1 MSTGSALVTP
11 TPLTPMEANDTSL
24 RNTEP
29 WSDDS
34 PWGQYLGGADR
45 RQTPPL
51 HSPNGGAGAG
61 APSAATT
68 LGSVLDPVVNWK
80 FTNDAIGTTSL
91 STAIGDFS
99 DSIDSPE
106 EYSESC
112 GGGSLFPVIIQE
124 QDVAGTPHSFLRIIE
139 GEDANLAWT
148 VDLGPT
154 RPMKVGPIVSDMNE
168 DGQPEILVMFDS
180 QGTLNVEMWS
190 PSLTCTP
197 TGWSSGGS
205 HASDLLWTWTD
216 EGLSLEHPEGANTG
230 WPSDH
235 HPTAQ
240 PVVADLDL
248 DGNPEVA
255 IATISEA
262 TVTPVV
268 LSLSLPMTGSPE
280 ENWRAEI
287 QEGSHPSDLTFAQL
301 SENTAAVFLTS
312 IEENDGLMWAW
323 RLDGATG
330 ASEWSGGSSLGNLD
344 GGASNA
350 PQIRLPGPIV
360 AQLDSDDAPEL
371 ILTIPTDAGGNG
383 PVDGAEFIAIEATNA
398 AQIWSFNAYDGYA
411 DAPPVVYD
419 ADGDGEDDRVCWITW
434 RSNTGSRD
442 GLAGCTNVESTP
454 IERWRRTLES
464 SSGTLNDEIAVSPPF
479 WMDIDGVGEPE
490 LMVPYGQSLHAF
502 DGDDGTSAAVS
513 LNWSNEMELETR
525 TWAAAAL
532 ADIDGD
538 AIMDIVIGDLV
549 ISHGAADVR
558 PFLDGGGIEF
568 DPPEPDPG
576 EITTVTAF
584 VENVGT
590 VITDGPV
597 DIALYADGV
606 EIGRERIQALEPAN
620 PSGTGTFDRISVEWS
635 GNLGN
640 HTFSMSIDPLGNLTE
655 TRVDNNQ
662 QNRTL
667 EVMEPFAAS
676 VGIQG
681 GLVRVNP
688 GASEDI
694 TLVITNTGKNTS
706 TWSIEIDSSN
716 LPENWTV
723 APLDTM
729 TGVELD
735 SNEEWNPRLRITA
748 PESALGSDS
757 GAIDLRLTIAE
768 DTSLEV
774 LAVVP
779 VEANR
784 TRGISLR
791 GPMETAST
799 MGWGI
804 PGGIA
809 HSWILIEN
817 LGNAVETSTGLTFG
831 STGWGNGMM
840 LTDPSQNWNSI
851 SSLTLQ
857 PGEIRHLSLAIDVPS
872 NANLGESVASDFEIC
887 IGSGELR
894 ECETIQVTFVTSQI
908 AARPSHDR
916 VQPIES
922 GPEIEWVIEG
932 TLNPG
937 DQEMEWDLYAAGLAS
952 QSGWALSGSGDL
964 TVESDRL
971 YARSSNGSFTGS
983 LFVDLPPTASPL
995 IHSFSTPEVNETLAD
1010 LNLSLNVL
1018 QVHRATISNPSDSS
1032 GEFSGKT
1039 YIQTNTPG
1047 DTILSFQNHGNGV
1060 DEYLI
1065 TGTIDIDGNLSNGEN
1080 ITIQFPVN
1088 TLTLQPGVSTSI
1100 PATITAPTG
1109 TPARIPFTV
1118 NFEMISLG
1126 DTSVI
1131 GTAQVLYEVQQD
1143 HAWNY
1148 TAPDASMPLYEENTN
1163 LRIIA
1168 LPGDV
1173 VSIPVMIEN
1182 IGNYDDQINLSG
1194 EGILQSVSGDPASP
1208 WTIEG
1213 ASSSILDVG
1222 ENATLLLN
1230 ISIPDDAW
1238 NGSMMTI
1245 DWTVL
1250 AGDIQTLEGP
1260 SHRIEV
1266 GHSPSWSIVA
1276 TGIDLDI
1283 APDGEI
1289 IELSVIQNGNLPAE
1303 PYANTF
1309 VKGVL
1314 GWNVSVLEMPGIL
1327 SPGESG
1333 PMRLNI
1339 TPPESTI
1346 AGAAVELNIILRNA
1360 DGSGT
1365 STTTLPIRVDAVH
1378 DHLLDGDTDWIITQD
1393 GGMPLLWIRNL
1404 GNSPTTIDIDVQGA
1418 GAGWSVDHP
1427 QSIHLAIGEVRG
1439 VPIDL
1444 TPPNVTGTMPTI
1456 TVITTDDG
1464 GNQREFALDPVITT
1478 RSWASTPVIV
1488 GMESDLWTMHFH
1500 GSSTSET
1507 VRIGTS
1513 GSLPSSDSGWLYT
1526 IESSGS
1532 ITATI
1537 SSESLKGMVFSTQA
1551 SERSAI
1557 CSSNLNG
1564 TSVESVC
1571 TIVNGTSAYGY
1582 TMLVIDDSGA
1592 LLASI
1597 ADEVPAG
1604 EGASIHLNSTW
1615 EPTVGEHSITVIL
1628 RDAQGR
1634 LIDEDVDEHI
1644 IRNNDWNIGISS
1656 FTSSGVGS
1664 SQTLRLTTTRSL
1676 ELPDAV
1682 CSVTYTTSTGTWSL
1696 IQSIDMGGLLNPSV
1710 EIERPMGIEDGEQ
1723 ITADLSCAAPWDID
1737 STPNDDEKSITLT
1750 DGQGAIEASSDT
1762 IFAAVSAAIVLAT
1775 LWFLGFVRP
1784 DTTVSKRKPQKKSGK
1799 NPSTEKKG
1807 DAKESKTDMEEESED
1822 DSIQLEGSD
1831 EENKNIS
1838 SDGIQEETED
1848 EIHLIDE
1855 VEEIVES
1862 LETEPTEL
1870 ERRLKGVTDPFE
1882 RKIIELEYRKEQRS
1896 SRRR

>member
-1 MSTGSALVTP
+1 MSTVSYMVTP
-11 TPLTPMEANDTSL
+11 SILTPTEPSDTSA

-29 WSDDS
+29 WVDNS

-45 RQTPPL
+45 RQTPPS
-51 HSPNGGAGAG
+51 HSPDGGAGNGDPNDAVV
-61 APSAATT
+61 

-80 FTNDAIGTTSL
+80 FSDDAIGTTSL

-99 DSIDSPE
+99 NSIDRPE

-112 GGGSLFPVIIQE
+112 GGDSLFPVIIQE

-139 GEDANLAWT
+139 GEDADLAWT

-154 RPMKVGPIVSDMNE
+154 RPMKIGPIVADMNE

-180 QGTLNVEMWS
+180 QGTMNVEMWS

-205 HASDLLWTWTD
+205 HSSDQLWTWTD
-216 EGLSLEHPEGANTG
+216 EGLSLEHTVGANTG

-255 IATISEA
+255 IAAISEA
-262 TVTPVV
+262 TETPVII
-268 LSLSLPMTGSPE
+268 SLSLPMTGSPE
-280 ENWRAEI
+280 ENWRADI
-287 QEGSHPSDLTFAQL
+287 QEGSHPSDLAYAQL
-301 SENTAAVFLTS
+301 SENIASVFLTS

-323 RLDGATG
+323 RLDGTTG
-330 ASEWSGGSSLGNLD
+330 ASEWSGGASLGNLD

-350 PQIRLPGPIV
+350 PQIRLPGPVI
-360 AQLDSDDAPEL
+360 AQLDSDDTPEL

-383 PVDGAEFIAIEATNA
+383 AIDGAEYIGIEATNA
-398 AQIWSFNAYDGYA
+398 AEIWSFNAHDGYA
-411 DAPPVVYD
+411 DAPPVTYD
-419 ADGDGEDDRVCWITW
+419 SDDDGVDDRVCWITW
-434 RSNTGSRD
+434 RSNTGTRD

-454 IERWRRTLES
+454 VERWRRALES
-464 SSGTLNDEIAVSPPF
+464 SSGTLNDEIAVAPPF

-490 LMVPYGQSLHAF
+490 LMVPYGRSLHAF

-513 LNWSNEMELETR
+513 LNWSNEMELEAR

-532 ADIDGD
+532 ADVDGD
-538 AIMDIVIGDLV
+538 AIMDILIGDLV

-576 EITTVTAF
+576 ETTTVTAF
-584 VENVGT
+584 VENAGT
-590 VITDGPV
+590 VVTDGPV
-597 DIALYADGV
+597 DVVLYADGV
-606 EIGRERIQALEPAN
+606 EIGRDRIPALEPAN
-620 PSGTGTFDRISVEWS
+620 PSGMGTFDRISVDWS

-640 HTFSMSIDPLGNLTE
+640 HTFSMTIDPLGNLTE
-655 TRVDNNQ
+655 TRIDNNQ
-662 QNRTL
+662 QSRTL

-681 GLVRVNP
+681 GLVRVDP
-688 GASEDI
+688 GASEDV

-706 TWSIEIDSSN
+706 TWSIEIDSAN
-716 LPENWTV
+716 MPENWSV
-723 APLDTM
+723 VSLDTM
-729 TGVELD
+729 TNVELN
-735 SNEEWNPRLRITA
+735 SGEEWNPRLRITA
-748 PESALGSDS
+748 PTSALGSDS
-757 GAIDLRLTIAE
+757 GTVDLRLTIAE
-768 DTSLEV
+768 DASVEI
-774 LAVVP
+774 LASVP

-791 GPMETAST
+791 GPMETSST
-799 MGWGI
+799 TGWGI

-840 LTDPSQNWNSI
+840 LKDPTQNWASI

-857 PGEIRHLSLAIDVPS
+857 PGEIKHLSLAIDVPS
-872 NANLGESVASDFEIC
+872 NVNLGESETSDFEIC

-894 ECETIQVTFVTSQI
+894 ECETIQVTFVASQI

-922 GPEIEWVIEG
+922 GPETEWAIEG
-932 TLNPG
+932 ILNPG
-937 DQEMEWDLYAAGLAS
+937 DQEMEWDLYAAGLSS
-952 QSGWALSGSGDL
+952 QSGWIISGSGDL
-964 TVESDRL
+964 SVESGRL
-971 YARSSNGSFTGS
+971 FARSLNGSFTGS
-983 LFVDLPPTASPL
+983 LLVDLPPTAPPL
-995 IHSFSTPEVNETLAD
+995 IHTFSTQEANDTAAD

-1018 QVHRATISNPSDSS
+1018 QVHRAIISNPSDSS
-1032 GEFSGKT
+1032 GEFTGKT
-1039 YIQTNTPG
+1039 YIQTETPN

-1060 DEYLI
+1060 DEYQI
-1065 TGTIDIDGNLSNGEN
+1065 IGTVDIDGNLSSSEN

-1118 NFEMISLG
+1118 NYEMISLG

-1131 GTAQVLYEVQQD
+1131 GTAQILYEIQQD

-1148 TAPDASMPLYEENTN
+1148 TSPNASMPLYTEDMDR
-1163 LRIIA
+1163 RIIG
-1168 LPGDV
+1168 LPGEIL
-1173 VSIPVMIEN
+1173 SIPVMIEN

-1194 EGILQSVSGDPASP
+1194 VGTLQSVSGDPASS
-1208 WTIEG
+1208 WIIEG
-1213 ASSSILDVG
+1213 ATSLTLDVG
-1222 ENATLLLN
+1222 ENTTLLLN
-1230 ISIPDDAW
+1230 VSVPDDAW
-1238 NGSMMTI
+1238 NGSILTI
-1245 DWTVL
+1245 DWTAL
-1250 AGDIQTLEGP
+1250 AGGIQTLEGP

-1266 GHSPSWSIVA
+1266 GHAPSWSIVA

-1283 APDGEI
+1283 SPDGEI
-1289 IELSVIQNGNLPAE
+1289 IELSVVQDGNLPAE

-1333 PMRLNI
+1333 LMRLNI
-1339 TPPESTI
+1339 TPPDATI

-1378 DHLLDGDTDWIITQD
+1378 DHLLDGDEDWIITQE

-1418 GAGWSVDHP
+1418 GSGWSVDHP

-1439 VPIDL
+1439 IPIDL
-1444 TPPNVTGTMPTI
+1444 TPPNETGTMPTI

-1464 GNQREFALDPVITT
+1464 DNQREFALDPVIST
-1478 RSWASTPVIV
+1478 RSWATTPVVV
-1488 GMESDLWTMHFH
+1488 GMESDLWRMSFH
-1500 GSSTSET
+1500 GSQASET
-1507 VRIGTS
+1507 VRVGSS
-1513 GSLPSSDSGWLYT
+1513 GPLQSNEAGWLYT
-1526 IESSGS
+1526 IETSGS

-1537 SSESLKGMVFSTQA
+1537 SGESLNGMVFSTLA

-1571 TIVNGTSAYGY
+1571 TIVNGTDAFGY
-1582 TMLVIDDSGA
+1582 TMLVIDDIGA
-1592 LLASI
+1592 LLGSNSGQI
-1597 ADEVPAG
+1597 PIG
-1604 EGASIHLNSTW
+1604 EGAMIHLNSTW
-1615 EPTVGEHSITVIL
+1615 EPSVGHRSITVIL

-1634 LIDEDVDEHI
+1634 LIDEDVDNHI
-1644 IRNNDWNIGISS
+1644 IRNSDWNIGITS

-1664 SQTLRLTTTRSL
+1664 SQTLRLTTTRTI

-1682 CSVTYTTSTGTWSL
+1682 CSVTYSTSTNSWTL
-1696 IQSIDMGGLLNPSV
+1696 IQTIDMGGLLNPSV
-1710 EIERPMGIEDGEQ
+1710 EIDRPMEIEDGEQ
-1723 ITADLSCAAPWDID
+1723 ITAKLACASPWDID

-1762 IFAAVSAAIVLAT
+1762 IFAAITAVIVLAS
-1775 LWFLGFVRP
+1775 LWFLGFVKP
-1784 DTTVSKRKPQKKSGK
+1784 DVAPTRKPRKKSGK
-1799 NPSTEKKG
+1799 NQAKK
-1807 DAKESKTDMEEESED
+1807 KNNQVEESDMELEEESD

-1831 EENKNIS
+1831 EDNENIS
-1838 SDGIQEETED
+1838 FDDDHPNEEIKDDLQAID
-1848 EIHLIDE
+1848 EI
-1855 VEEIVES
+1855 EEIVE
-1862 LETEPTEL
+1862 LVTKEPTEL
-1870 ERRLKGVTDPFE
+1870 ERRLEGVTDPFE
-1882 RKIIELEYRKEQRS
+1882 RKIIELEYRKEQRA

>member
-1 MSTGSALVTP
+1 MSTGSSMFTP
-11 TPLTPMEANDTSL
+11 PISTPADSFDTSS
-24 RNTEP
+24 RNTET

-51 HSPNGGAGAG
+51 HSPDGGAGNG
-61 APSAATT
+61 DPDDATV
-68 LGSVLDPVVNWK
+68 LGSILDPVLNWK
-80 FTNDAIGTTSL
+80 YTNDAIGTTSL

-99 DSIDSPE
+99 NSINSPD

-112 GGGSLFPVIIQE
+112 GGDSLFPVIIQE
-124 QDVAGTPHSFLRIIE
+124 QDIAGTAHSFLRIIE
-139 GEDANLAWT
+139 GEDADLAWT

-154 RPMKVGPIVSDMNE
+154 RPMKVGPIVADMND

-180 QGTLNVEMWS
+180 QGTMNVEMWS

-205 HASDLLWTWTD
+205 HASDQLWTWTD
-216 EGLSLEHPEGANTG
+216 EGLSLEHPIGANAG

-255 IATISEA
+255 IAAISEV
-262 TVTPVV
+262 TETPVI
-268 LSLSLPMTGSPE
+268 LSLSLPMTGSAE

-287 QEGSHPSDLTFAQL
+287 QEGSHPSDLAYAQL
-301 SENTAAVFLTS
+301 SENTASVFLTS

-330 ASEWSGGSSLGNLD
+330 ASEWSGGASLGNLD
-344 GGASNA
+344 GGGSNA

-360 AQLDSDDAPEL
+360 AQLDADDTPEL

-383 PVDGAEFIAIEATNA
+383 PVDGAEFIGIEATNA
-398 AQIWSFNAYDGYA
+398 AEIWSFSAYDGYA
-411 DAPPVVYD
+411 DAPPVTYD
-419 ADGDGEDDRVCWITW
+419 SDDDGVDDRVCWITW

-442 GLAGCTNVESTP
+442 GLTGCTNVESTP
-454 IERWRRTLES
+454 VERWRRTLES
-464 SSGTLNDEIAVSPPF
+464 SSGTLNDEIAVAPPF
-479 WMDIDGVGEPE
+479 WMDIDGEGEPE
-490 LMVPYGQSLHAF
+490 LMVPYGRSLHAF
-502 DGDDGTSAAVS
+502 DGESGTSAAVS
-513 LNWSNEMELETR
+513 VNWSNEFELETR

-538 AIMDIVIGDLV
+538 AIIDILIGDLV

-576 EITTVTAF
+576 ETTTVTAF
-584 VENVGT
+584 VENAGT
-590 VITDGPV
+590 VVTDGPV
-597 DIALYADGV
+597 DVVLYADGL
-606 EIGRERIQALEPAN
+606 EIGRDRIQSLEPAN
-620 PSGTGTFDRISVEWS
+620 PSGTGTFDRISVDWA
-635 GNLGN
+635 GDLGN
-640 HTFSMSIDPLGNLTE
+640 HTFSMIIDPLGNLTE
-655 TRVDNNQ
+655 TRIDNNQ

-681 GLVRVNP
+681 GLVRVDP
-688 GASEDI
+688 GASKDV
-694 TLVITNTGKNTS
+694 TLTITNTGKNTS
-706 TWSIEIDSSN
+706 TWSIEIDSAN
-716 LPENWTV
+716 LPENWTAV
-723 APLDTM
+723 PLDTM
-729 TGVELD
+729 TSVELD
-735 SNEEWNPRLRITA
+735 SGEEWNPRLRISA
-748 PESALGSDS
+748 PSSALGSDS
-757 GAIDLRLTIAE
+757 GIVNLRLTIAE
-768 DTSLEV
+768 DASVEIFS
-774 LAVVP
+774 AVP

-791 GPMETAST
+791 GPMETSST
-799 MGWGI
+799 TGWGI

-817 LGNAVETSTGLTFG
+817 LGNAVETTTGLTFG

-840 LTDPSQNWNSI
+840 LKDPEQSWTSI

-857 PGEIRHLSLAIDVPS
+857 PGEIKHLSLAIDVPS
-872 NANLGESVASDFEIC
+872 NANPGESETSDFEIC

-894 ECETIQVTFVTSQI
+894 ECETIQVIFIASKI

-922 GPEIEWVIEG
+922 GPETEWVIEG
-932 TLNPG
+932 ILNPG
-937 DQEMEWDLYAAGLAS
+937 DEEMEWDLYAAGLAS
-952 QSGWALSGSGDL
+952 QSGWILSGSGDL
-964 TVESDRL
+964 SVESNRL
-971 YARSSNGSFTGS
+971 YARSLNGSFTGS

-995 IHSFSTPEVNETLAD
+995 IHTFSIQEANDTVAD

-1018 QVHRATISNPSDSS
+1018 QVHRATISNPSDPS
-1032 GEFSGKT
+1032 GLFNGKT
-1039 YIQTNTPG
+1039 YIETNTPS
-1047 DTILSFQNHGNGV
+1047 DTILSFQNHGNGM
-1060 DEYLI
+1060 DEYQI
-1065 TGTIDIDGNLSNGEN
+1065 IGTVDTNGNLSNSEN

-1100 PATITAPTG
+1100 PATITVPTG

-1118 NFEMISLG
+1118 YFEMISLG

-1131 GTAQVLYEVQQD
+1131 GTAQILYEVQQD

-1148 TAPDASMPLYEENTN
+1148 TSPDTSMPLYTEETD

-1168 LPGDV
+1168 LPGETL
-1173 VSIPVMIEN
+1173 SIPVMIEN

-1194 EGILQSVSGDPASP
+1194 EGTLQTVSGDPASS
-1208 WTIEG
+1208 WTIQG
-1213 ASSSILDVG
+1213 ASSLILDVG
-1222 ENATLLLN
+1222 ENDTLLLN
-1230 ISIPDDAW
+1230 VSIPEDAW
-1238 NGSMMTI
+1238 NGSIMTI
-1245 DWTVL
+1245 DWTVI
-1250 AGDIQTLEGP
+1250 AGEIQTLEGP

-1266 GHSPSWSIVA
+1266 GHAPSWSIIA

-1283 APDGEI
+1283 APEGEI
-1289 IELSVIQNGNLPAE
+1289 IELSVVQDGNLPAE

-1333 PMRLNI
+1333 LMRLNI
-1339 TPPESTI
+1339 TPPEITI

-1365 STTTLPIRVDAVH
+1365 STMTLPIRVDAVH
-1378 DHLLDGDTDWIITQD
+1378 DHILDGEADWIITPD

-1404 GNSPTTIDIDVQGA
+1404 GNAPTTIEIDVQGV
-1418 GAGWSVDHP
+1418 GDGWSVNHP
-1427 QSIHLAIGEVRG
+1427 QNIHLAIGEVRG
-1439 VPIDL
+1439 IPIDL
-1444 TPPNVTGTMPTI
+1444 TPPNETGTMPTI
-1456 TVITTDDG
+1456 TVITTDQG
-1464 GNQREFALDPVITT
+1464 GNQQEFALDPVIST
-1478 RSWASTPVIV
+1478 RSWATTPVIV
-1488 GMESDLWTMHFH
+1488 GMESDLWTMSFH
-1500 GSSTSET
+1500 GSLESET
-1507 VRIGTS
+1507 VRIEAS
-1513 GSLPSSDSGWLYT
+1513 GPLENSNSGWLYT
-1526 IESSGS
+1526 IGTSGS
-1532 ITATI
+1532 ISATI
-1537 SSESLKGMVFSTQA
+1537 SGESLNGMVFSTQP

-1557 CSSNLNG
+1557 CSSDLNG
-1564 TSVESVC
+1564 TFVQSIC
-1571 TIVNGTSAYGY
+1571 TIVNGTGAFGY
-1582 TMLVIDDSGA
+1582 TMLVIDDSGT
-1592 LLASI
+1592 LLASNSGEI
-1597 ADEVPAG
+1597 PAG
-1604 EGASIHLNSTW
+1604 EGSMIHLNSTW
-1615 EPTVGEHSITVIL
+1615 EPTVGHHSITVIL

-1634 LIDEDVDEHI
+1634 LIFEDVEDYI

-1664 SQTLRLTTTRSL
+1664 SQTLRITTTRTI
-1676 ELPDAV
+1676 EIPDAV
-1682 CSVTYTTSTGTWSL
+1682 CSITYTTSTGSWSL
-1696 IQSIDMGGLLNPSV
+1696 IQTIDMGGLLNPSV
-1710 EIERPMGIEDGEQ
+1710 EIERPEIQDGEQ
-1723 ITADLSCAAPWDID
+1723 ITAKLACASPWDID
-1737 STPNDDEKSITLT
+1737 STPSDDEKSITLT

-1762 IFAAVSAAIVLAT
+1762 IFAATTAAIVLAA
-1775 LWFLGFVRP
+1775 LWFIGFVRP
-1784 DTTVSKRKPQKKSGK
+1784 DVAPARKPQKRSNQDQSKV
-1799 NPSTEKKG
+1799 KKG
-1807 DAKESKTDMEEESED
+1807 LIEKSPKKEIEEESD

-1831 EENKNIS
+1831 E
-1838 SDGIQEETED
+1838 DEETIPSNDTPEIEIED
-1848 EIHLIDE
+1848 I
-1855 VEEIVES
+1855 EEIVELS
-1862 LETEPTEL
+1862 TKEPTEL
-1870 ERRLKGVTDPFE
+1870 ERRLEGVTDPFE
-1882 RKIIELEYRKEQRS
+1882 RKIIELEFRKEQRA

>member
-11 TPLTPMEANDTSL
+11 SPLTLAEPSDNSL
-24 RNTEP
+24 RNTQP
-29 WSDDS
+29 WTDDS
-34 PWGQYLGGADR
+34 PWGQYLGEADR
-45 RQTPPL
+45 RQTPPD

-61 APSAATT
+61 SPSAATV

-80 FTNDAIGTTSL
+80 FTDDTIGTTSL

-99 DSIDSPE
+99 DSINRPE
-106 EYSESC
+106 AYSESC
-112 GGGSLFPVIIQE
+112 GGDSLFPVIIQE
-124 QDVAGTPHSFLRIIE
+124 QDIAGTQHSFLRIIE

-154 RPMKVGPIVSDMNE
+154 RPMKIGPIVADMND
-168 DGQPEILVMFDS
+168 DGKPEILVMFDS

-190 PSLTCTP
+190 PTLTCTP

-205 HASDLLWTWTD
+205 HSSEQLWTWTD
-216 EGLSLEHPEGANTG
+216 EGLSLEHPVGANVG

-255 IATISEA
+255 IAAISEA
-262 TVTPVV
+262 TETPVI
-268 LSLSLPMTGSPE
+268 LSISLPMTGSPE

-301 SENTAAVFLTS
+301 SENTASVFLTS

-330 ASEWSGGSSLGNLD
+330 ASEWSGGASLGNLD
-344 GGASNA
+344 GGSSNA

-360 AQLDSDDAPEL
+360 AQLDSDNAPEL

-398 AQIWSFNAYDGYA
+398 AEIWSFNAYDGYA

-419 ADGDGEDDRVCWITW
+419 ADGDGVDDRVCWITW

-442 GLAGCTNVESTP
+442 GLTGCTNVESTP
-454 IERWRRTLES
+454 IERWRRTLEA
-464 SSGTLNDEIAVSPPF
+464 SSGTLNDEIAVAPPF

-538 AIMDIVIGDLV
+538 AMMDIIIGDLV

-558 PFLDGGGIEF
+558 PFVDDGGIEF

-576 EITTVTAF
+576 EMTTVTAF
-584 VENVGT
+584 IENVGT
-590 VITDGPV
+590 VATDGPV
-597 DIALYADGV
+597 DVVLYADGI
-606 EIGRERIQALEPAN
+606 EIGRERIPALEPAN
-620 PSGTGTFDRISVEWS
+620 PSGTGTFDRISVDWS
-635 GNLGN
+635 GDLGN
-640 HTFSMSIDPLGNLTE
+640 HTFSVIIDPLGNLTE

-667 EVMEPFAAS
+667 EVMEPFSAS

-688 GASEDI
+688 GASEDV
-694 TLVITNTGKNTS
+694 TLTITNIGKNTS
-706 TWSIEIDSSN
+706 TWSIEIDSTN

-723 APLDTM
+723 VPLDTM
-729 TGVELD
+729 TNEELD

-748 PESALGSDS
+748 PASALGSDS
-757 GAIDLRLTIAE
+757 GTVNLRLTIAE

-774 LAVVP
+774 LATVP

-791 GPMETAST
+791 GPMETSST

-809 HSWILIEN
+809 YSWILIEN

-831 STGWGNGMM
+831 STGWGNGME
-840 LTDPSQNWNSI
+840 LKDPEQNWNSI

-857 PGEIRHLSLAIDVPS
+857 PGEVKHLSLAISVPS
-872 NANLGESVASDFEIC
+872 NANLGESENSDFEIC
-887 IGSGELR
+887 IGSGEQR
-894 ECETIQVTFVTSQI
+894 ECETILVTFVASQI

-916 VQPIES
+916 VQPVES

-932 TLNPG
+932 ILNPG

-952 QSGWALSGSGDL
+952 QSGWLLSGSGDL
-964 TVESDRL
+964 SVESDRL
-971 YARSSNGSFTGS
+971 YARSSNGSFNGS
-983 LFVDLPPTASPL
+983 LFVDLPPTAPPL
-995 IHSFSTPEVNETLAD
+995 IHTFSTQEGNDTSAD

-1018 QVHRATISNPSDSS
+1018 QVHRATISNPSNPT
-1032 GEFSGKT
+1032 GEFTGKT
-1039 YIQTNTPG
+1039 YIQTSTPI

-1060 DEYLI
+1060 DEYQI
-1065 TGTIDIDGNLSNGEN
+1065 IGTVDIDGNLSNSEN

-1100 PATITAPTG
+1100 PATINAPSG

-1131 GTAQVLYEVQQD
+1131 GTTQILYEVQQD

-1148 TAPDASMPLYEENTN
+1148 SAPDPSMPLHTDETDR
-1163 LRIIA
+1163 RIIA
-1168 LPGDV
+1168 LPGDT

-1194 EGILQSVSGDPASP
+1194 EGVLQSVPGDPASS

-1213 ASSSILDVG
+1213 ASSPILDVG
-1222 ENATLLLN
+1222 ENSTLLLN
-1230 ISIPDDAW
+1230 ISIPEDAW

-1245 DWTVL
+1245 DWTAL
-1250 AGDIQTLEGP
+1250 AGDIQILEGP

-1266 GHSPSWSIVA
+1266 GHAPSWSIVA

-1283 APDGEI
+1283 APEGEI
-1289 IELSVIQNGNLPAE
+1289 IELSVVQNGNLPAE

-1314 GWNVSVLEMPGIL
+1314 GWNVSVLEMPGVL

-1333 PMRLNI
+1333 QMRLNI
-1339 TPPESTI
+1339 TPPEATI

-1378 DHLLDGDTDWIITQD
+1378 NHILDGDTDWIITQD

-1404 GNSPTTIDIDVQGA
+1404 GNSPTTIDIEVQGT
-1418 GAGWSVDHP
+1418 GAGWSVEHP
-1427 QSIHLAIGEVRG
+1427 ESIHLAIGEIRG

-1464 GNQREFALDPVITT
+1464 DNQREFALDPVITT
-1478 RSWASTPVIV
+1478 RSWATTPVIV
-1488 GMESDLWTMHFH
+1488 GMESDLWMMSFY

-1513 GSLPSSDSGWLYT
+1513 GPLPTSDSGWMYT
-1526 IESSGS
+1526 IGLPGS

-1537 SSESLKGMVFSTQA
+1537 SGESLDGMAFSTQA

-1564 TSVESVC
+1564 TSIESVC
-1571 TIVNGTSAYGY
+1571 TIVNGTESYGY

-1592 LLASI
+1592 LLASFASEI
-1597 ADEVPAG
+1597 PAG
-1604 EGASIHLNSTW
+1604 EGGSIHLNSTW
-1615 EPTVGEHSITVIL
+1615 EPTVGHHSITVIL

-1634 LIDEDVDEHI
+1634 LIDEDVDEHV
-1644 IRNNDWNIGISS
+1644 IRNTDWNIGISS

-1664 SQTLRLTTTRSL
+1664 SQTLRLTTTRSI
-1676 ELPDAV
+1676 ELPEAV

-1696 IQSIDMGGLLNPSV
+1696 IQSIDMGGLINPSV
-1710 EIERPMGIEDGEQ
+1710 EIERPIEIEDGEQ
-1723 ITADLSCAAPWDID
+1723 ITAELACAAPWDID
-1737 STPNDDEKSITLT
+1737 STPNDDEKSFTLT
-1750 DGQGAIEASSDT
+1750 DGQGVIEASSDT
-1762 IFAAVSAAIVLAT
+1762 IFAAITAAIVLAT
-1775 LWFLGFVRP
+1775 LWFVGFVRP
-1784 DTTVSKRKPQKKSGK
+1784 DTLPNRKPQKKNGK
-1799 NPSTEKKG
+1799 TQSSEKKG
-1807 DAKESKTDMEEESED
+1807 VVKESNVDMEEEDED
-1822 DSIQLEGSD
+1822 DSIQIEGSD
-1831 EENKNIS
+1831 EESENTS
-1838 SDGIQEETED
+1838 SDRTPEEAED
-1848 EIHLIDE
+1848 EIQIIDE
-1855 VEEIVES
+1855 VEEIVEVA
-1862 LETEPTEL
+1862 TAEPTEL
-1870 ERRLKGVTDPFE
+1870 ERRLEGVTDPFE